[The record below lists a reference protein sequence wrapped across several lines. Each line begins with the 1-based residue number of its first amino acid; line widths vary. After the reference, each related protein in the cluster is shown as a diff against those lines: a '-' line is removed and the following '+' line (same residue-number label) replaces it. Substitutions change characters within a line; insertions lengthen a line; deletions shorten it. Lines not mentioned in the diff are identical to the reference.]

1 MTQLPSSMWQKIG
14 LVPIKVAP
22 NDGPARAPC
31 RLNVHNENT
40 PSDQHHPGWAS
51 PYKHQ
56 DKNIQGPF
64 TRDMMLNIEVDQLAC
79 NKLTSYSTG
88 PQQFHIP
95 WSQEVCYTGTQH
107 VEKTLETPYTIIS
120 MALPQKPIGKNKETW
135 QKESGTTLIGNQ

>member
-1 MTQLPSSMWQKIG
+1 MDPQEPHTSLMSAMRSLLQISNVEVE
-14 LVPIKVAP
+14 LVHIK
-22 NDGPARAPC
+22 G
-31 RLNVHNENT
+31 
-40 PSDQHHPGWAS
+40 
-51 PYKHQ
+51 HQ
-56 DKNIQGPF
+56 DKNTQGPF

-120 MALPQKPIGKNKETW
+120 MALPQKPIGKNKET
-135 QKESGTTLIGNQ
+135 